1 MAVKL
6 MVSMDRQTLEV
17 IEGGRVAAC
26 FPVSTSARG
35 PGCEEGSFRTP
46 TGRFRIV
53 EAIGAG
59 MPSGTIFKA
68 RVPVG
73 RWSPG
78 DDTAGDLVLTRIL
91 RLDGLD
97 PWNRNTL
104 ARYVYI
110 HGTND
115 EDAVG
120 RPAGH
125 GCVRLRN
132 ADMIRLFDMTG
143 VGDELEIIAPGG
155 VDQAP

>member
-1 MAVKL
+1 
-6 MVSMDRQTLEV
+6 MVSMDRQALEV
-17 IEGGRVAAC
+17 IEGGRSVAC

-35 PGCEEGSFRTP
+35 AGCEEGSFRTP

-53 EAIGAG
+53 EAIGGG

-73 RWSPG
+73 LWRPG
-78 DDTAGDLVLTRIL
+78 DAVSEDLVLTRIL

-104 ARYVYI
+104 QRCVYI

-132 ADMIRLFDMTG
+132 ADMIRLFDMAG
-143 VGDELEIIAPGG
+143 AGDELEIIGPTGPDAG
-155 VDQAP
+155 A